1 MAKQA
6 YTVLS
11 PVHYDRAYAVDEIIE
26 MEPDEARQLLDG
38 GVICDPDDPRASAA
52 AAEPVD
58 PARAAAYDAAFDALR
73 QAPAGEVRD
82 FLDRIAGDAEIRSKA
97 ESAFDRASA
106 VSAAIGG
113 LEEGNEDHWT
123 RDGKPEVRALRAATG
138 LDDITAAERD
148 EAWAAYR
155 ANQED
160 GE

>member
-1 MAKQA
+1 MTKQP

-11 PVHYDRAYAVDEIIE
+11 PVTYDRAYAAGETIDL
-26 MEPDEARQLLDG
+26 EPDEARQLLDG

-52 AAEPVD
+52 AAEPAD
-58 PARAAAYDAAFDALR
+58 PTHTAAYDAALEALR
-73 QAPAGEVRD
+73 QAPADEVRG
-82 FLDRIAGDAEIRSKA
+82 FLDRIAADAEIRAKA

-106 VSAAIGG
+106 ISAAIDG

-123 RDGKPEVRALRAATG
+123 KDGRPEVKALKAATG

-148 EAWAAYR
+148 AAWAAY
-155 ANQED
+155 QTQQGG